1 MRTPVVAVASWQRV
15 WPDRHTLGWPR
26 PTAGS
31 VGDPPHSRYAL
42 RIGPRPNWP
51 HTRGITMT
59 MKIYTKT
66 GDAGETGLFG
76 GGRVP
81 KDHARIDAYGTLD
94 ELNAS
99 IGVARSEANRATWQS
114 ESDRDSI
121 DSLLSEAQNR
131 LFDLGAELATPDLEG
146 KNIPALAHQHVE
158 ALETAIDRH
167 EEHLPPLKEFIL
179 PCGSAMAAQLH
190 LARCVCRRAERRMV
204 TLAATEPI
212 RELPVRY
219 VNRLSD
225 LLFVLARAA
234 NRAASLG
241 DTPWSKPGDG
251 KLP

>member
-1 MRTPVVAVASWQRV
+1 
-15 WPDRHTLGWPR
+15 
-26 PTAGS
+26 
-31 VGDPPHSRYAL
+31 
-42 RIGPRPNWP
+42 
-51 HTRGITMT
+51 MT

-66 GDAGETGLFG
+66 GDTGETGLFG

-99 IGVARSEANRATWQS
+99 IGVARAELGRQADQDEALGQ
-114 ESDRDSI
+114 SI
-121 DSLLSEAQNR
+121 DAILCEAQNR
-131 LFDLGAELATPDLEG
+131 LFDLGAELATPDLQG
-146 KNIPALAHQHVE
+146 KGVSVLAQEHVE
-158 ALETAIDRH
+158 ALEAAIDRH
-167 EEHLPPLKEFIL
+167 EEALPALREFIL
-179 PCGSAMAAQLH
+179 PGGSVGASHLH

-234 NRAASLG
+234 NQAVGLR
-241 DTPWSKPGDG
+241 DTPWKKSGG
-251 KLP
+251 